1 MTRGGIIAAVLL
13 TLACTGACAAPQT
26 LLLPGEDGHPV
37 GALAVLEANGQ
48 EQVLDAPLRS
58 ARMTAGRT
66 SLRTVKAIKPAY
78 QQLMSGLPPAPRSY
92 TLYFSDGATNLVPE
106 SRAVLAQIRADVAV
120 RPGAEV
126 QVTGHTDTVGSEEA
140 NDQLSLERARQVM
153 AVLAA
158 EDFPADALS
167 AVGRGEREPAV
178 ETGDNVANA
187 QNRRVEVIVR

>member
-1 MTRGGIIAAVLL
+1 MRQGGIIVGLLL
-13 TLACTGACAAPQT
+13 TSACAAPQT
-26 LLLPGEDGHPV
+26 LLLPGEDGHGV
-37 GALAVLEANGQ
+37 GALAVLEADGQ

-66 SLRTVKAIKPAY
+66 SLRTVKTIKPAY
-78 QQLMSGLPPAPRSY
+78 RQLMNGLPPPSRSY
-92 TLYFSDGATNLVPE
+92 TLYFVDGATNLVPE
-106 SRAVLAQIRADVAV
+106 SRTVLDQIRADVAV

-140 NDQLSLERARQVM
+140 NDRLSLERAKQVM
-153 AVLAA
+153 SVLAA
-158 EDFPADALS
+158 EGFSPDALS